1 MTSPLPR
8 EAVQAI
14 CEGLQAE
21 GDEAGVA
28 RALEAL
34 AVHAPAEEVT
44 LTLTLTLT
52 PTLTLTL
59 TPTLTLTL
67 TPTPTRTLGAHLRRD
82 TSPLGRARRP
92 QHFPQAPTP
101 TLTLTVTLTL
111 ILTRTLTLTVPPTSG
126 CVRRGTRPL

>member
-34 AVHAPAEEVT
+34 AVHAPAEEVHDFVET
-44 LTLTLTLT
+44 LA
-52 PTLTLTL
+52 
-59 TPTLTLTL
+59 
-67 TPTPTRTLGAHLRRD
+67 RWVKLGDLN
-82 TSPLGRARRP
+82 TYLKP
-92 QHFPQAPTP
+92 QP
-101 TLTLTVTLTL
+101 
-111 ILTRTLTLTVPPTSG
+111 
-126 CVRRGTRPL
+126 

>member
-59 TPTLTLTL
+59 TL

-82 TSPLGRARRP
+82 TRPLGRARRP
-92 QHFPQAPTP
+92 QHSLKPQP
-101 TLTLTVTLTL
+101 
-111 ILTRTLTLTVPPTSG
+111 
-126 CVRRGTRPL
+126 

>member
-14 CEGLQAE
+14 CEALQAE

-44 LTLTLTLT
+44 LTLALTLI
-52 PTLTLTL
+52 PTLTL
-59 TPTLTLTL
+59 TLTLTL

-92 QHFPQAPTP
+92 QHFPHAPTP
-101 TLTLTVTLTL
+101 T
-111 ILTRTLTLTVPPTSG
+111 LTRTLTLTLTLTLTPTPTLTRTLPPTP
-126 CVRRGTRPL
+126 TLPLIQP